1 MPITVTARHS
11 NGRQVEYHGEQIS
24 DHLAITRL
32 GGPGPNEVWQLFHLP
47 TQAFIK
53 PGEMAAC
60 HDCAHDA
67 AELLST
73 IDGWGDVTRDG
84 AMDWYWGL
92 SEADQDTFTRARL
105 HTIRCRCLPEER
117 DDE

>member
-1 MPITVTARHS
+1 M
-11 NGRQVEYHGEQIS
+11 
-24 DHLAITRL
+24 
-32 GGPGPNEVWQLFHLP
+32 WQLFHLP

-60 HDCAHDA
+60 YDCAHDA

-73 IDGWGDVTRDG
+73 IDGWGDVSRAG
-84 AMDWYWGL
+84 AMDWYWQL
-92 SEADQDTFTRARL
+92 SEADQATFTRARE
-105 HTIRCRCLPEER
+105 HAWYCPHLPED